1 MKKEL
6 ILPPGTD
13 VDKMTIAPGVKVG
26 NFLWVSGSAGAKD
39 GKLPGEWDIV
49 AQSRQAM
56 ENLGRVLQAAGTS
69 WENVIK
75 VNCFLVDAARDF
87 AGWNKVF
94 KEYFPTNPPARTTV
108 GGDIAMNG
116 ALVEVEMVVLV
127 P

>member
-13 VDKMTIAPGVKVG
+13 VEKMVIAPGVKVG
-26 NFLWVSGSAGAKD
+26 NFLWVSGSAGGKD
-39 GKLPGEWDIV
+39 GKIVGDWDIV
-49 AQSRQAM
+49 AQARQSM

-108 GGDIAMNG
+108 GGDVAMNG
-116 ALVEVEMVVLV
+116 ALIEVELMVLV